1 MSIVKPYTFVAGN
14 KARANEVNED
24 FDVLYQQV
32 NANITNIANV
42 EGDVQNLSSTK
53 ANVNGDSTQRFAVA
67 DPVSS
72 GDAVNK
78 RTLFRQIGN
87 SIDYIGGLTISKDSG
102 SPNDTILIDP
112 GAAYDS
118 TKEVVLA
125 LGVLTTK
132 QNSPQSAN
140 TAYYVYIIGS
150 DSGSSVD
157 ILISTEPNV
166 PALPTGYTR
175 YRKIGSYTTDSNGYI
190 LDILT
195 PTANIQADG
204 MYHDVGIVYLSTTK
218 TAGTYTLDLSSYLPN
233 DTYCYEVYLQQR
245 TFDSADTRKYV
256 YMSSQI
262 AHAHIVSQTDDYAYS
277 IIDHI
282 VLPVGSN
289 KKITYQLG
297 SNMKETCELIM
308 FGYRRMG
315 TNQ

>member
-42 EGDVQNLSSTK
+42 EGDIQTLSSTK

-67 DPVSS
+67 NPVSS

-78 RTLFRQIGN
+78 RTLFKQIGN

-112 GAAYDS
+112 GACYDS

-125 LGVLTTK
+125 LDVLTSK

-150 DSGSSVD
+150 DSGSSID

-175 YRKIGSYTTDSNGYI
+175 YRKIGSYTTNSSGYI
-190 LDILT
+190 LNIYNNPVSYI
-195 PTANIQADG
+195 PTSSEI
-204 MYHDVGIVYLSTTK
+204 
-218 TAGTYTLDLSSYLPN
+218 SSYCMPDYTAKVTGIGSGFVAPKDGVL
-233 DTYCYEVYLQQR
+233 
-245 TFDSADTRKYV
+245 
-256 YMSSQI
+256 YMSVAWNEVGAYI
-262 AHAHIVSQTDDYAYS
+262 YINGVETNWYRDYEGEGGL
-277 IIDHI
+277 
-282 VLPVGSN
+282 VTVPVTILMSKGDRMTFGGSVRAALF
-289 KKITYQLG
+289 YP
-297 SNMKETCELIM
+297 MKGVT
-308 FGYRRMG
+308 R
-315 TNQ
+315 

>member
-32 NANITNIANV
+32 NTNITNIADV
-42 EGDVQNLSSTK
+42 EGDIQTLSSTK

-118 TKEVVLA
+118 TQEVVLK
-125 LGVLTTK
+125 LDVLTSK

-150 DSGSSVD
+150 DSGSSID

-175 YRKIGSYTTDSNGYI
+175 YRKIGSYTTDSSGNIATIYSLSNSKI
-190 LDILT
+190 ITNIDIMKSCAPDYSSVQSRAWNT
-195 PTANIQADG
+195 
-204 MYHDVGIVYLSTTK
+204 
-218 TAGTYTLDLSSYLPN
+218 TYTADSYGWVWASLNTSPGGLTTLTIN
-233 DTYCYEVYLQQR
+233 GTAFTVGRSTKSETAFGSGSMFFVSPSDTYLASGNL
-245 TFDSADTRKYV
+245 DASG
-256 YMSSQI
+256 
-262 AHAHIVSQTDDYAYS
+262 H
-277 IIDHI
+277 
-282 VLPVGSN
+282 
-289 KKITYQLG
+289 YQLYFIKCKG
-297 SNMKETCELIM
+297 V
-308 FGYRRMG
+308 
-315 TNQ
+315 

>member
-42 EGDVQNLSSTK
+42 EGDIQTLSSTK

-78 RTLFRQIGN
+78 RTLFKQIAN

-118 TKEVVLA
+118 LQEVVLK
-125 LGVLTTK
+125 LDVLTTK

-150 DSGSSVD
+150 DSGSSID

-175 YRKIGSYTTDSNGYI
+175 YRKIGSYTTDSNGNTNNIYSYGKSSTQYNPQATLI
-190 LDILT
+190 DIYENGASAYMLWSNGLCIQWGT
-195 PTANIQADG
+195 ISVGGGTAN
-204 MYHDVGIVYLSTTK
+204 TTI
-218 TAGTYTLDLSSYLPN
+218 TLLKPYKNANYNIETTSY
-233 DTYCYEVYLQQR
+233 
-245 TFDSADTRKYV
+245 
-256 YMSSQI
+256 
-262 AHAHIVSQTDDYAYS
+262 QTDWYNEWS
-277 IIDHI
+277 IGYRNVTTSSFI
-282 VLPVGSN
+282 VLTRSSN
-289 KKITYQLG
+289 GEVKWVTHGFVSI
-297 SNMKETCELIM
+297 
-308 FGYRRMG
+308 
-315 TNQ
+315 

>member
-42 EGDVQNLSSTK
+42 EGDIQTLSSTK

-78 RTLFRQIGN
+78 RTLFKQIAN

-102 SPNDTILIDP
+102 SPNDTILIDQ

-118 TKEVVLA
+118 LQEVVLK
-125 LGVLTTK
+125 LDVLTTK
-132 QNSPQSAN
+132 QNSPQSSN

-150 DSGSSVD
+150 DSGSSID

-175 YRKIGSYTTDSNGYI
+175 YRKIGYYTTDSAGNISIIGSYGHNDNIANGTYFVEEQWVSGGSGYRVYSDGWCEQWGTPSTEYQSEKRTLYVSLFKPYKDANYNIQVTTYQTDWHNEWSFGYNSVYSGSFNILYRLTEGQLKWYTCGYI
-190 LDILT
+190 
-195 PTANIQADG
+195 
-204 MYHDVGIVYLSTTK
+204 
-218 TAGTYTLDLSSYLPN
+218 
-233 DTYCYEVYLQQR
+233 R
-245 TFDSADTRKYV
+245 
-256 YMSSQI
+256 
-262 AHAHIVSQTDDYAYS
+262 
-277 IIDHI
+277 
-282 VLPVGSN
+282 
-289 KKITYQLG
+289 
-297 SNMKETCELIM
+297 
-308 FGYRRMG
+308 
-315 TNQ
+315 